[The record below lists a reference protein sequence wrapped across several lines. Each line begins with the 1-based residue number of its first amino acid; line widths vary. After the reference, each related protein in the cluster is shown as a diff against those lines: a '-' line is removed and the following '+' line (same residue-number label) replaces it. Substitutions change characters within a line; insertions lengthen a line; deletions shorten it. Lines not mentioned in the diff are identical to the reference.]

1 MPLPLHLPSLRHPAR
16 WLTILLLA
24 SSALAGCSSKFEWR
38 TIANDDG
45 RFSVMYPAK
54 PTLDERM
61 LPPIDGHSLKMQM
74 QAARAGGATFAV
86 GSVQLPNDDPALQ
99 HAVLTLLESGLAR
112 NIGIDM
118 KPQTIQIPLT
128 EEGKFVEGDAL
139 SGSGRVPGH
148 PDHRTVSARFAIRGQ
163 RVVQAIVIADK
174 PVPPEEIQQFLDSL
188 KLY

>member
-1 MPLPLHLPSLRHPAR
+1 MPLSLPSRRTPVR
-16 WLTILLLA
+16 WLTVLLLA

-45 RFSVMYPAK
+45 RFSIMYPAK

-61 LPPIDGHSLKMQM
+61 LPPIEGHTLKMQM

-86 GSVQLPNDDPALQ
+86 GSVQLPNDDPELQ
-99 HAVLTLLESGLAR
+99 HAVLNLLENGLAR
-112 NIGIDM
+112 NIGINM
-118 KPQTIQIPLT
+118 KLQSIQIPLT
-128 EEGKFVEGDAL
+128 EEGKFVDGEAL
-139 SGSGRVPGH
+139 SGNGKVAGH
-148 PDHRTVSARFAIRGQ
+148 PDHRTVSARFAIRGR
-163 RVVQAIVIADK
+163 RVVQAVVIADK